1 MALKNIEGRKEEF
14 EALQGIEGVDPAE
27 IMRQVTGEPAPE
39 NPPANPPVTP
49 PVAGTP
55 PAEPPKPSEAGSSPD
70 ATGILKE
77 IFGDQFTSVDDL
89 KKRNIPNVLKE
100 AEQLRQQREQ
110 LLAAN
115 KDLSSKL
122 SVKPKS
128 NFADDDVALYN
139 EFVRE
144 TKIKSYDI
152 FNRLNGTELANMDPK
167 EAIILARLLEEPELA
182 KMEPQLRK
190 RVETTY
196 NVDPEKVDEDELEIN
211 KFRLA
216 EDGIKARRTLQEFK
230 GKLKLPEPVA
240 ETPSPSQWTPDQEQ
254 QMTTQ
259 WSAANKAMGEKL
271 SKIPIYLPGPK
282 DSKEAP
288 TPFINFAIPEEMQKA
303 IMKEATDMAI
313 NDRMGIDENSL
324 TRIAKY
330 MYSELIFRNMEG
342 IAHSIFEKARSL
354 SDKEVRERYH
364 NPTPLTGGDVP
375 PVQRGD
381 IDEDEEFQQKVYNAE
396 LNRG

>member
-1 MALKNIEGRKEEF
+1 MALKNIEGRKEEV
-14 EALQGIEGVDPAE
+14 EALKGIEGVDPGE
-27 IMRQVTGEPAPE
+27 IMRQITGEPAPE
-39 NPPANPPVTP
+39 NPPVNPQSAP
-49 PVAGTP
+49 PTAGIP

-89 KKRNIPNVLKE
+89 KKRNIPNALKE
-100 AEQLRQQREQ
+100 AEQLRQQHEQ
-110 LLAAN
+110 LLAEN

-152 FNRLNGTELANMDPK
+152 FNRLNGTDLATMDPK
-167 EAIILARLLEEPELA
+167 EAIVLARLLEEPELA
-182 KMEPQLRK
+182 KMEPQLRR

-196 NVDPEKVDEDELEIN
+196 NVDPERVDDDELEIN

-230 GKLKLPEPVA
+230 SKLKLPEPDA
-240 ETPSPSQWTPDQEQ
+240 GSDPTPQWTPEQEREL
-254 QMTTQ
+254 TTQ

-288 TPFINFAIPEEMQKA
+288 APFINFAIPEEMQRA
-303 IMKEATDMAI
+303 IMKEATEMAI

-330 MYSELIFRNMEG
+330 MYSELILRNLDG

-364 NPTPLTGGDVP
+364 NPTPLSGGDVP
-375 PVQRGD
+375 PAQRGD
-381 IDEDEEFQQKVYNAE
+381 IDEDEEFQRKVFDAE

>member
-1 MALKNIEGRKEEF
+1 MALKNIEGRNEEV
-14 EALQGIEGVDPAE
+14 EALKGIEGVDPGE
-27 IMRQVTGEPAPE
+27 IMRQITGEPIVDTPKIIDTKLPPQQITPPKQGEAG
-39 NPPANPPVTP
+39 PPA
-49 PVAGTP
+49 
-55 PAEPPKPSEAGSSPD
+55 D

-89 KKRNIPNVLKE
+89 KKTNIPEKLKE
-100 AEQLRQQREQ
+100 AEQLRQRLEQ
-110 LLAAN
+110 LSTEN

-152 FNRLNGTELANMDPK
+152 FNKLNGSDLVNMDPK
-167 EAIILARLLEEPELA
+167 EAIILARLLEEPELI

-196 NVDPEKVDEDELEIN
+196 NVDPEKIDEDEVEIN
-211 KFRLA
+211 KFKLA
-216 EDGIKARRTLQEFK
+216 EDGIKAKRKLQEFK
-230 GKLKLPEPVA
+230 SKLKIPEPEA
-240 ETPSPSQWTPDQEQ
+240 EKPTIPQWTPEQEKEI
-254 QMTTQ
+254 TTQ

-271 SKIPIYLPGPK
+271 SKIPIYLPVPK
-282 DSKEAP
+282 DSKEPAV
-288 TPFINFAIPEEMQKA
+288 PFINFAIPEEMQKA
-303 IMKEATDMAI
+303 IMKEATSLAI
-313 NDRMGIDENSL
+313 NDRLGIDENTL
-324 TRIAKY
+324 TKVAKY
-330 MYSELIFRNMEG
+330 MYSELILRNLDG

-364 NPTPLTGGDVP
+364 NPTPLTGGDNP
-375 PVQRGD
+375 PIQRGD
-381 IDEDEEFQQKVYNAE
+381 ITEEEESKKAIFDAE
-396 LNRG
+396 FNRG